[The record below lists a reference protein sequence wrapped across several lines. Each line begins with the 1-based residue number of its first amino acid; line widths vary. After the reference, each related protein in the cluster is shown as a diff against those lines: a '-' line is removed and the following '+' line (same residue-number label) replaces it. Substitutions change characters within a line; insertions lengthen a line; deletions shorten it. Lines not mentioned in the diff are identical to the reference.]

1 MKKALYLVYIILGIF
16 LVAVLIVMSMKSC
29 DTTPETNVMK
39 KQAIDTMAMINKINV
54 YEIQPIDRIEIFQ
67 VYNGEYFCK
76 EFGSECRRCLA
87 KTFKFNK
94 KKKNE
99 WNDGYEKVN
108 RSAMIYVF
116 DESIMLYDALEIT
129 ASDYIMVG
137 TYTYDTKPE
146 NFFGMEIS
154 SETLTV
160 PVYVRK
166 SELLE
171 LYQ

>member
-39 KQAIDTMAMINKINV
+39 KQAIDTMAMINKINA

-67 VYNGEYFCK
+67 VYNGKYFCK
-76 EFGSECRRCLA
+76 EFGSNCRRCLA
-87 KTFKFNK
+87 KTYKFNK
-94 KKKNE
+94 KKKSS

-146 NFFGMEIS
+146 NLFGMEIP

>member
-1 MKKALYLVYIILGIF
+1 MKKYLYVVYI
-16 LVAVLIVMSMKSC
+16 VLITILAVAITITSMKSC
-29 DTTPETNVMK
+29 EKTSEPEVMAK
-39 KQAIDTMAMINKINV
+39 EPIDTMAMINKINA

-116 DESIMLYDALEIT
+116 DESIMLYDALVIT